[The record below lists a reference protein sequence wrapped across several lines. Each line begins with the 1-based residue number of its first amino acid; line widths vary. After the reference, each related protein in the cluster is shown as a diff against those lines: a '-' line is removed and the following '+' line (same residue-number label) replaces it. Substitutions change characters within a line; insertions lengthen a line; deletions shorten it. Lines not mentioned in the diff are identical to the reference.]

1 MRSLL
6 RFLPLL
12 IVAGIV
18 WVIGRDGDSVA
29 AQSNPPTFYKDI
41 LPLFGQACIKC
52 HNRDTNQG
60 RYRVDNYDSVMTGG
74 KKGAA
79 VVPGKSADSLLYKM
93 LTGAAQPLMPVGG
106 KLKPEEIDLVKKWI
120 DAGAP
125 EGVRPKIPP
134 KRQLTDLEQDALKDL
149 EETITHTLK
158 KLDFENATGPLN
170 DALKIVP
177 WDYDKRAQL
186 ADIYGRLGSW
196 MNAIRHWELAMEV
209 DRAKATPRLLDAYK
223 TYANQL
229 LEDADFERA
238 MEFYQKALS
247 LAPNDA
253 EVRAKLTPDAKDVK
267 RDIKLRALLNAGG
280 QALARRR
287 YGSAAPLFESALK
300 IVPDHP
306 TTMVRLAEANMGMRH
321 WDAAIPLLEKVNG
334 MRTAPGTFKLPL
346 YNWKMLG
353 VFPNQNDQG
362 INSANPPESEIQLVT
377 FDADIYPVLRQYC
390 VGCHTQQTAS
400 GGVVLTSAE
409 TVLRGHAK
417 GALVTPGKS
426 GNSQLLKILTGQAQ
440 PKMPPGGQL
449 PQGMID
455 LIRRW
460 IDAGAH
466 ANEAAAKAATGGKA
480 GEVDVARKY
489 NIGGRQTGW
498 IDVRSGDGVMVPLPA
513 NVKGILYAFTA
524 FDAPAERPATALM
537 VGSSGGVKVWLNSR
551 LVLESH
557 SHRTFKPD
565 QDAAV
570 VDLRQGRNTLL
581 VKVEND
587 NATAFTVRL
596 SDVPNPETQ
605 LLAAYRG
612 QADDAMSDKKF
623 DVAINAYNK
632 VLEAEPRHYV
642 YRLNLSEAYARQAQ
656 WDEAIRAC
664 QKAIDLEPNNG
675 LGHLLLAEI
684 YRRQKDYP
692 KAIAQY
698 KKTAEIAANERS
710 RNPRELGVM
719 LECAEGKSSLL
730 VAAQAAAGMAQ
741 VAREQ
746 NSLDSAFEAH
756 WTAGKVYASQG
767 MLTEALEEMNK
778 ALAIKPQHAGLLT
791 EIGLTYR
798 KRGGLYEAVRT
809 FDQALKADPQYVPAL
824 VSAAETY
831 LVFNS
836 ESRTRDALKTYDRA
850 VTLESK
856 NVDLWI
862 AYGNACLREERFA
875 KAFRC
880 YEEAL
885 KVDPQHVGA
894 FTAYA
899 NALRQGLWL
908 DRAIDFLEKRA
919 LPVTQT
925 ISLRNLLAQIRQQRQ
940 GMGWGNEK
948 RLEREKVV
956 LVVFGKAPPALET
969 VHHPTRETIPHL
981 WQDLRPQGTMQVD
994 ASLNGYLNP
1003 LDVMTALVTGR
1014 WGRGGA
1020 SPVGAGVSA
1029 SPSFPTVFERFRKWN
1044 NLPAK
1049 ETHFVTASAEEKPLV
1064 CSSDAEHG
1072 ANFAGT
1078 VDAAQDDD
1086 GVFQQAK
1093 QIMASDAPSLLVIS
1107 FQQPDASDGKKVAP
1121 EIIKKID
1128 GYVRELF
1135 TATQNNPRYAG
1146 KTNFIVVLPHPE
1158 YGCATTL
1165 VIGPRVPKGQTLT
1178 NEYRR
1183 AADPRYLTDL
1193 MVQIARMLEFDY
1205 EVAPEELQ
1213 PI

>member
-1 MRSLL
+1 MRYSL
-6 RFLPLL
+6 RFLEFLF
-12 IVAGIV
+12 IFSVFV
-18 WVIGRDGDSVA
+18 WTMGRDNAHVI
-29 AQSNPPTFYKDI
+29 AQNNPPTFYKDI

-52 HNRDTNQG
+52 HNRDTSQG

-79 VVPGKSADSLLYKM
+79 VAPGKSADSLLYKM

-106 KLKPEEIDLVKKWI
+106 KLKPEELDLVKRWI

-149 EETITHTLK
+149 EETITNTLK

-267 RDIKLRALLNAGG
+267 RDIKLRALLNSGG

-287 YGSAAPLFESALK
+287 YGSAAQLFESALK

-306 TTMVRLAEANMGMRH
+306 TTMVRLAEANMGMRN
-321 WDAAIPLLEKVNG
+321 WDAAIPLLEEVNG

-362 INSANPPESEIQLVT
+362 INSWNPPESEIQLVT
-377 FDADIYPVLRQYC
+377 FDADVYPVLRQFC

-409 TVLRGHAK
+409 TVLRGHTK

-460 IDAGAH
+460 IDSGAH

-480 GEVDVARKY
+480 GEVDVARTH
-489 NIGGRQTGW
+489 NVGGRQTGW
-498 IDVRSGDGVMVPLPA
+498 MDARSGDGVMVPVPA
-513 NVKGILYAFTA
+513 NAKGILYAFTA

-565 QDAAV
+565 QDSAV
-570 VDLRQGRNTLL
+570 VDLRKGRNTML

-587 NATAFTVRL
+587 NATAFAVRL
-596 SDVPNPETQ
+596 SDVPSPETQ

-612 QADDAMSDKKF
+612 QAEDSMSDKKF

-632 VLEAEPRHYV
+632 VLEAEPRNYV
-642 YRLNLSEAYARQAQ
+642 YRLNLSEAYARKAQ

-719 LECAEGKSSLL
+719 LECTEGKSSML

-746 NSLDSAFEAH
+746 NSLDSTFEAH

-809 FDQALKADPQYVPAL
+809 FDQALKADPKYVPAV

-836 ESRTRDALKTYDRA
+836 ESRNRDAIKTYDRA

-885 KVDPQHVGA
+885 KVAPQHVGA

-908 DRAIDFLEKRA
+908 DRAIDLLENRA
-919 LPVTQT
+919 LKAAPNEGGF
-925 ISLRNLLAQIRQQRQ
+925 RNLLAQIRQQRQ

-948 RLEREKVV
+948 RLEREKVI
-956 LVVFGKAPPALET
+956 LVIFGKAPPALET
-969 VHHPTRETIPHL
+969 VHHPTRETIPHF
-981 WQDLRPQGTMQVD
+981 WQDLRPQGALTVD

-1003 LDVMTALVTGR
+1003 VDIVSATLTGR
-1014 WGRGGA
+1014 WGRGA
-1020 SPVGAGVSA
+1020 VSA
-1029 SPSFPTVFERFRKWN
+1029 TGQSPYPSVFERFRKWN
-1044 NLPAK
+1044 NLPTK
-1049 ETHFVTASAEEKPLV
+1049 ETRFVTASAEEKSLA
-1064 CSSDAEHG
+1064 CSSDPEHG

-1086 GVFQQAK
+1086 GVFQRAK
-1093 QIMASDAPSLLVIS
+1093 QIMASDAPSLLVVS
-1107 FQQPDASDGKKVAP
+1107 FNQPNGSDGKKVTP
-1121 EIIKKID
+1121 ETIKKID
-1128 GYVRELF
+1128 NYVNDLYA
-1135 TATQNNPRYAG
+1135 ATQNSPAYAG

-1165 VIGPRVPKGQTLT
+1165 VIGPRVMKGQVLT

-1205 EVAPEELQ
+1205 EVAQEELQ
-1213 PI
+1213 LI